1 MVSGMVPNEQN
12 ALYLKRVLGVCRVL
26 GLLYGG
32 WMLGYIVDGRCT
44 GFRKAVALIKLPAAA
59 AGGIVLEAW
68 PAANVGATLVVA
80 VKAG

>member
-1 MVSGMVPNEQN
+1 MVPNEQN

-26 GLLYGG
+26 GLLYDG

-44 GFRKAVALIKLPAAA
+44 GFRKAVVLIKLPAAA
-59 AGGIVLEAW
+59 AAAEGIVLEAW
-68 PAANVGATLVVA
+68 PAAYVGAALVVA